1 MTRKDALNSLFMGK
15 TASTP
20 SAASP
25 AKSPERVRSG
35 AIGAMGTSLQ
45 ELTQGARAAA
55 KLQEQLLTGDHVVTL
70 DPALIDPSPIADRL
84 SAELDPDFDELVL
97 SMERHGQQVP
107 ILVRPSPTTQGRFQ
121 IAYGRRRLRALIRLA
136 RPVKAIVRNLSDD
149 EVVVAQGRENLD
161 RADLSFIEKAL
172 FAKRLEDAGYERS
185 VIMSALSTDKSDL
198 SRYISIARRVPE
210 ELARQ
215 IGPAA
220 KAGRAR
226 WHALTDA
233 LDRPRAAAKID
244 EVVASDKFRSA
255 GSDARFDLV
264 FKAAAPTAERSTRSG
279 NWNTPEGKRAALIER
294 RGSRTAITFDE
305 KRVPEFAAFVA
316 ARLDAL
322 YSEFSNEG
330 GGGEANKQG

>member
-1 MTRKDALNSLFMGK
+1 MSRKDAINSLFLGK
-15 TASTP
+15 PAQISP
-20 SAASP
+20 SGASP

-55 KLQEQLLTGDHVVTL
+55 KLHEQLLAGDHVVSL
-70 DPALIDPSPIADRL
+70 DADLIDASPIADRL
-84 SAELDPDFDELVL
+84 PAELDPDFDHLVA
-97 SMERHGQQVP
+97 SIDQNGQQVP
-107 ILVRPSPTTQGRFQ
+107 ILVRPSPAMDGRYQ
-121 IAYGRRRLRALIRLA
+121 IAYGRRRLRALVQLG
-136 RPVKAIVRNLSDD
+136 RPVKAIVRELSDD

-185 VIMSALSTDKSDL
+185 VIMAALSTDKSDL
-198 SRYISIARRVPE
+198 SRYIAIARRVPE

-215 IGPAA
+215 IGPAM

-226 WHALTDA
+226 WSTLVDAMEKPRASAKVDATLASEKFRTADSDTRFGLIFGALSPSA
-233 LDRPRAAAKID
+233 DRPAKR
-244 EVVASDKFRSA
+244 EAWS
-255 GSDARFDLV
+255 
-264 FKAAAPTAERSTRSG
+264 
-279 NWNTPEGKRAALIER
+279 TPEGRRAAHIER
-294 RGSRTAITFDE
+294 RATETAITFDE

-322 YSEFSNEG
+322 YNEFATKQ
-330 GGGEANKQG
+330 GGEGQDQ

>member
-1 MTRKDALNSLFMGK
+1 MSRKDALNSLFLGK
-15 TASTP
+15 TPPA
-20 SAASP
+20 AAGASP
-25 AKSPERVRSG
+25 AKNPERVRSG

-55 KLQEQLLTGDHVVTL
+55 KLQEQLLTGDHVVSL

-84 SAELDPDFDELVL
+84 STDVEPGFDELV
-97 SMERHGQQVP
+97 SSIERHGQQVP
-107 ILVRPSPTTQGRFQ
+107 ILVRPSPAIDGRFQ
-121 IAYGRRRLRALIRLA
+121 IAYGRRRLRALVRLN
-136 RPVKAIVRNLSDD
+136 RPVKAIVRDLSDD

-198 SRYISIARRVPE
+198 SRYISIARRIPE

-220 KAGRAR
+220 KVGRAR
-226 WHALTDA
+226 WHALADA
-233 LDRPRAAAKID
+233 LGKSKAAAKI
-244 EVVASDKFRSA
+244 EEIVASDSFHA
-255 GSDARFDLV
+255 ADSDARFNMV
-264 FKAAAPTAERSTRSG
+264 FKATTLSPERSAKGGAWT
-279 NWNTPEGKRAALIER
+279 TPEGRRAALIER
-294 RGSRTAITFDE
+294 RGSHTAITFDE

-322 YSEFSNEG
+322 YSEFAKEEG
-330 GGGEANKQG
+330 DQERK

>member
-1 MTRKDALNSLFMGK
+1 MSRKDALNSLFLAK
-15 TASTP
+15 TAP
-20 SAASP
+20 APAGASP
-25 AKSPERVRSG
+25 AKNPERVRSG

-55 KLQEQLLTGDHVVTL
+55 KLQEQLLTGDHVVSL

-84 SAELDPDFDELVL
+84 SADLDPGFDELV
-97 SMERHGQQVP
+97 SSIERHGQQVP
-107 ILVRPSPTTQGRFQ
+107 ILVRPSPVTEGRFQ
-121 IAYGRRRLRALIRLA
+121 IAYGRRRLRALVRLN
-136 RPVKAIVRNLSDD
+136 RPVKAIVRDLSDD

-198 SRYISIARRVPE
+198 SRYISIARRIPE

-220 KAGRAR
+220 KIGRAR
-226 WHALTDA
+226 WHALTEAIDKSK
-233 LDRPRAAAKID
+233 AAAKIE
-244 EVVASDKFRSA
+244 EVVASDSFRA
-255 GSDARFDLV
+255 ADSDARFNMV
-264 FKAAAPTAERSTRSG
+264 FTATTLSPERSTKG
-279 NWNTPEGKRAALIER
+279 GAWTTPEGRRAALIER
-294 RGSRTAITFDE
+294 RGSHTAITFDE

-322 YSEFSNEG
+322 YSEFAKEEG
-330 GGGEANKQG
+330 DQGRK

>member
-1 MTRKDALNSLFMGK
+1 MSRKDALNSLFMGK
-15 TASTP
+15 PAP
-20 SAASP
+20 SSPSDSP
-25 AKSPERVRSG
+25 AKNPERVRSG

-55 KLQEQLLTGDHVVTL
+55 KLQEQLLTGDHVVSL

-84 SAELDPDFDELVL
+84 PAQLDPGFDELV
-97 SMERHGQQVP
+97 SSIERHGQQVP
-107 ILVRPSPTTQGRFQ
+107 ILVRPSLVAQGRFQ
-121 IAYGRRRLRALIRLA
+121 IAYGRRRLRALVHLA
-136 RPVKAIVRNLSDD
+136 RPVKAIIRDLSDD

-172 FAKRLEDAGYERS
+172 FARRLEDAGYERS
-185 VIMSALSTDKSDL
+185 VIMSALGTDKSDL

-226 WHALTDA
+226 WQALSEAVDGSK
-233 LDRPRAAAKID
+233 AASRID
-244 EVVASDKFRSA
+244 EVVASERFQIAD
-255 GSDARFDLV
+255 SDTRFNLI
-264 FKAAAPTAERSTRSG
+264 FKVTAAAAERPTKGGVWST
-279 NWNTPEGKRAALIER
+279 PQGKRAALIER
-294 RGSRTAITFDE
+294 KGSRTAITFDE

-316 ARLDAL
+316 ARLDEL
-322 YSEFSNEG
+322 YSDFASK
-330 GGGEANKQG
+330 GEDSQEKQ

>member
-1 MTRKDALNSLFMGK
+1 MSRKDALNSLFLGK
-15 TASTP
+15 AAPPSSNT
-20 SAASP
+20 SAA
-25 AKSPERVRSG
+25 KNPERVRSG

-55 KLQEQLLTGDHVVTL
+55 KLQEQLLTGDHVVSL

-84 SAELDPDFDELVL
+84 PAEIDPGFDELV
-97 SMERHGQQVP
+97 SSIERDGQQVP
-107 ILVRPSPTTQGRFQ
+107 ILVRPSPAAPGRFQ
-121 IAYGRRRLRALIRLA
+121 IAYGRRRLRALVRLA
-136 RPVKAIVRNLSDD
+136 RPVKAIVRDLSDD

-172 FAKRLEDAGYERS
+172 FAKRLEDSGYERA

-198 SRYISIARRVPE
+198 SRYISIARRIPE

-226 WHALTDA
+226 WHTLAEAINKSKTGA
-233 LDRPRAAAKID
+233 RID
-244 EVVASDKFRSA
+244 DVVASEGFRA
-255 GSDARFDLV
+255 ADSDTRFNMV
-264 FKAAAPTAERSTRSG
+264 FKVTAPSAERSSKG
-279 NWNTPEGKRAALIER
+279 GAWNTPEGRRAALVER
-294 RGSRTAITFDE
+294 RGSHTAITFDE
-305 KRVPEFAAFVA
+305 RRVPEFAAFVA

-322 YSEFSNEG
+322 YSEFANEEG
-330 GGGEANKQG
+330 DTEQKQ